1 MRLTLTIVTSKK
13 SYVSSSKRR
22 SRSAREHRRD
32 QVVLGERGKRDRIES
47 RPFLSISIVEVD
59 VQRVMFGIDAR
70 RWHRNQTPLMEEP
83 STVDDEKSNAP
94 LSRIDD
100 HAVECADFLA
110 LNPHIERL
118 DERSL
123 EAAALEE
130 AKPRRVG
137 FVHRYER
144 EQFAR
149 HHECP
154 PQGRLFS
161 RKNAPLSSTVRVRLC
176 GNAP

>member
-70 RWHRNQTPLMEEP
+70 RWHWNQTPLVEEP

-94 LSRIDD
+94 LSRVDD

-118 DERSL
+118 DASSL
-123 EAAALEE
+123 EAAALE
-130 AKPRRVG
+130 AVKPTPAELA
-137 FVHRYER
+137 HRSAME
-144 EQFAR
+144 
-149 HHECP
+149 
-154 PQGRLFS
+154 
-161 RKNAPLSSTVRVRLC
+161 V
-176 GNAP
+176 